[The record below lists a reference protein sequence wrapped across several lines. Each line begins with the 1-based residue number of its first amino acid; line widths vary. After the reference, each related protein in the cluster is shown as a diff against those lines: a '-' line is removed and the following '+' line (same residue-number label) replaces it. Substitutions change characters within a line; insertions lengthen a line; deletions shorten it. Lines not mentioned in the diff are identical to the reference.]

1 MCVAIDE
8 FRDGAPT
15 ADGVLLLG
23 RLAMMVY
30 DAMGFASKAGSL
42 QGLSTT
48 DRW

>member
-15 ADGVLLLG
+15 ADGVLLL
-23 RLAMMVY
+23 LDEFAMMY
-30 DAMGFASKAGSL
+30 DAMEFASETASL
-42 QGLSTT
+42 EGLSNA